1 MRHDSSSSGVTHLSI
16 RRKELARMIDST
28 LLNPSATRDQ
38 VERLCDEAKSYGV
51 YAVCI
56 NSAWVPFA
64 LKALVGTEVKVSSTV
79 GFPLGASLSAAKAFE
94 AQTVVDLGAAEV
106 DMVMNIGSLKS
117 QDVASVR
124 EDIERVVKACKEA
137 PVKVIIETGYL
148 SQEEKVQACNL
159 AREGGA
165 AFVKT
170 STGFGSGGA
179 TVADVM
185 LMRKTV
191 GERFGVKAAGGI
203 RTYKDCV
210 AMIEAGANRIG
221 TSSAIQILRECPP

>member
-1 MRHDSSSSGVTHLSI
+1 
-16 RRKELARMIDST
+16 MIDYT

-38 VERLCDEAKSYGV
+38 VERLCDEARSYGV
-51 YAVCI
+51 YAVCV
-56 NSAWVPFA
+56 NSTWVSLA
-64 LKALVGTEVKVSSTV
+64 AKALRGTDVKVCSTV
-79 GFPLGASLSAAKAFE
+79 GFPLGTSLPAVKAFE
-94 AQTVVDLGAAEV
+94 AQTVLSLGAAEV
-106 DMVMNIGSLKS
+106 DMVMNVGALKS
-117 QDVASVR
+117 QDLAAVR
-124 EDIERVVKACKEA
+124 EDIERVVKACKQA

-148 SQEEKVQACNL
+148 SDEEKVQACKL
-159 AREGGA
+159 AQEAGA

-179 TVADVM
+179 TATDVM
-185 LMRKTV
+185 LMRRTV

-221 TSSAIQILRECPP
+221 TSNAIQILKECPV

>member
-1 MRHDSSSSGVTHLSI
+1 MEV
-16 RRKELARMIDST
+16 RRKELAKMIDYT

-38 VERLCDEAKSYGV
+38 IERLCEEAKEYGV
-51 YAVCI
+51 YSVCV
-56 NSAWVPFA
+56 NSTWVPLVVNA
-64 LKALVGTEVKVSSTV
+64 LRGTDVKVCSTV
-79 GFPLGASLSAAKAFE
+79 GFPLGTSLPTVKAFE
-94 AQTVVDLGAAEV
+94 AKTVIGLGAAEV
-106 DMVMNIGSLKS
+106 DVVINIGALKS
-117 QDVASVR
+117 QDVATVLD
-124 EDIERVVKACKEA
+124 DIEQVVKACKEA

-148 SQEEKVQACNL
+148 TDEEKVEACKL
-159 AREGGA
+159 AQEAGA

-170 STGFGSGGA
+170 STGFGTGGA
-179 TVADVM
+179 TAADVT

-221 TSSAIQILRECPP
+221 TSSAIQILRECPT

>member
-1 MRHDSSSSGVTHLSI
+1 MGI
-16 RRKELARMIDST
+16 RRKELAKMIDYT

-38 VERLCDEAKSYGV
+38 VERLCDEARSYGV
-51 YAVCI
+51 YAVCV
-56 NSAWVPFA
+56 NSTWVSLVVNA
-64 LKALVGTEVKVSSTV
+64 LRGTDVKVCSTV
-79 GFPLGASLSAAKAFE
+79 GFPLGTSLPAVKAFE
-94 AQTVVDLGAAEV
+94 AQTVLSLGAAEV
-106 DMVMNIGSLKS
+106 DMVMNVGALKS
-117 QDVASVR
+117 RDLAAVR
-124 EDIERVVKACKEA
+124 EDIERVVKACKQA

-148 SQEEKVQACNL
+148 SDEEKVQACKL
-159 AREGGA
+159 AQEAGA

-179 TVADVM
+179 TVTDVR

-221 TSSAIQILRECPP
+221 TSNAIQILKECPV

>member
-1 MRHDSSSSGVTHLSI
+1 MSV

-28 LLNPSATRDQ
+28 LLNPLATRDQ
-38 VERLCDEAKSYGV
+38 VERLCDEAKSYDV
-51 YAVCI
+51 YSVCV

-64 LKALVGTEVKVSSTV
+64 VRALSATGVKVSSTV
-79 GFPLGASLSAAKAFE
+79 GFPLGASLSEVKAFE
-94 AQTVVDLGAAEV
+94 AQTVVGLGAAEV
-106 DMVMNIGSLKS
+106 DMVMNIGALKS
-117 QDVASVR
+117 QDIASVR
-124 EDIERVVKACKEA
+124 DDIMQVVKACKEA
-137 PVKVIIETGYL
+137 QVKVIIETGYL
-148 SQEEKVQACNL
+148 NDEEKVQACKL
-159 AREGGA
+159 AREAGA

-203 RTYKDCV
+203 RTFKDCV
-210 AMIEAGANRIG
+210 AMIDAGANRIG
-221 TSSAIQILRECPP
+221 TSSAIQILRECPV